1 MKTFRLIETALLAV
15 ILCINLAS
23 CSSDENNP
31 IEDKD
36 NATTT
41 QKKLIE
47 LKEIDDRGYY
57 SISKYSYG
65 DDGRLSS
72 ATCTWNEYS
81 TTYTI
86 NWGANVV
93 IESFDKEATTFTLE
107 NGLIKQIS
115 IENATFSYNSSK
127 QIIKMQIGNMFT
139 YLYTWE
145 GDKLTS
151 RTYKMGN
158 DEDTFKYIYS
168 GKTCKGYLPIMIKD
182 VEDDNYPLIEAHPEM
197 IGMRCYQ
204 LPDQVYYKNNYYEYT
219 RKYTYTFDKDGYV
232 ESCTEVE
239 TGKSLSDNTTYT
251 NNTTLY
257 TFIWE

>member
-1 MKTFRLIETALLAV
+1 MRTFRLIETALLSL

-23 CSSDENNP
+23 CSNDENSP
-31 IEDKD
+31 IENTD
-36 NATTT
+36 NVTTT
-41 QKKLIE
+41 QKKLIQ
-47 LKEIDDRGYY
+47 LKKVDDRGYY
-57 SISKYSYG
+57 FISKYSYG
-65 DDGRLSS
+65 NDGKLSS

-81 TTYTI
+81 DTYTVS
-86 NWGANVV
+86 WGANVV
-93 IESFDKEATTFTLE
+93 IESYNKEATTFTLE
-107 NGLIKQIS
+107 NGLIKHMS
-115 IENATFSYNSSK
+115 IENAIFSYNSSN
-127 QIIKMQIGNMFT
+127 QIIKMQNGGMFT
-139 YLYTWE
+139 YIYTWE

-151 RTYKMGN
+151 RTYKMG
-158 DEDTFKYIYS
+158 DEEDTFEYIYS

-182 VEDDNYPLIEAHPEM
+182 VEDDNHPLMEAHPEM

-204 LPDQVYYKNNYYEYT
+204 LPDQVYYKRNNYEYT

-239 TGKSLSDNTTYT
+239 TDKSLSDNTTYI